1 LSTLLRHRAYIG
13 ETHWGSSYAVVP
25 EHPLKNEKYK
35 KMKKTSRRKRPKE
48 EWITIPVPAIIA
60 PEIFQ
65 KARKQLETNFALC
78 QRNKKND
85 YLLAGR
91 IVCPCGRPRH
101 GEGYVNKPNLYY
113 RCSDRV
119 LNFPLP
125 PNCEEKGINARLAD
139 QLVWQK
145 IAQLMSSSKLMAE
158 QVNRWFKA
166 RHSKAKTAFVDIEAL
181 KKEIEKLKG
190 QEERYNKAYGASL
203 FTLEQLKGYTMPV
216 REKISAL
223 ETQIANAASEASQSQ
238 VNELPSQRE
247 IQTFAQKAK
256 LTLQGLNFGAKR
268 AILLNTVEKIIG
280 TKQLLQVSG
289 YIPLTNQ
296 NVEFKTIGRNR
307 RTAER
312 GEIHAF

>member
-1 LSTLLRHRAYIG
+1 
-13 ETHWGSSYAVVP
+13 
-25 EHPLKNEKYK
+25 
-35 KMKKTSRRKRPKE
+35 MKKTSRRKRPKE

-139 QLVWQK
+139 HLVWQK
-145 IAQLMSSSKLMAE
+145 IAQLMSSPKLLSE
-158 QVNRWFKA
+158 QVNRWLNG
-166 RHSKAKTAFVDIEAL
+166 RHSKTKAGFVDITAL
-181 KKEIEKLKG
+181 KTEIEKLKG
-190 QEERYNKAYGASL
+190 QEERYNKAYGAQV
-203 FTLEQLKGYTMPV
+203 FTLEQLQAYTAPIK
-216 REKISAL
+216 EKVAAL
-223 ETQIANAASEASQSQ
+223 GDQIATATREANQNQ
-238 VNELPSQRE
+238 VNALPGQSE
-247 IQTFAQKAK
+247 IQAFAEKAK
-256 LTLQGLNFGAKR
+256 LALQDLNFGAKR

-289 YIPLTNQ
+289 YIPLIQ
-296 NVEFKTIGRNR
+296 NVEYKTNDRHRWPAQR
-307 RTAER
+307 RKIYPVQR
-312 GEIHAF
+312 PDQPPG